1 MGALSMDIVETL
13 EEVLIGPRQRMHSC
27 ELVQRFLT
35 GRLTRAHYIA
45 FLTQTWH
52 FVRFTPTHLRIAAA
66 RMPEGALRERFLK
79 HAREEMG
86 HDDWALA
93 DLEALGV
100 APAQVIESIP
110 LPETRALID
119 YQRHTA
125 ENLEPMA
132 LLGLEYAMEGFT
144 ASAGSAAL
152 AGLQQSLGLSPAAT
166 RFLRRHAELDTVH
179 AVDDA
184 AVIRQHVQTSA
195 QRQAVLENAQ
205 TSMLLY
211 AAVYEAICREVR

>member
-13 EEVLIGPRQRMHSC
+13 EVVLTGPRKRMHRC

-100 APAQVIESIP
+100 A
-110 LPETRALID
+110 
-119 YQRHTA
+119 
-125 ENLEPMA
+125 
-132 LLGLEYAMEGFT
+132 
-144 ASAGSAAL
+144 AGSAAT
-152 AGLQQSLGLSPAAT
+152 PAANNEAGVPNQGQ
-166 RFLRRHAELDTVH
+166 HQQQG
-179 AVDDA
+179 
-184 AVIRQHVQTSA
+184 RQGLPRAGS
-195 QRQAVLENAQ
+195 
-205 TSMLLY
+205 
-211 AAVYEAICREVR
+211 